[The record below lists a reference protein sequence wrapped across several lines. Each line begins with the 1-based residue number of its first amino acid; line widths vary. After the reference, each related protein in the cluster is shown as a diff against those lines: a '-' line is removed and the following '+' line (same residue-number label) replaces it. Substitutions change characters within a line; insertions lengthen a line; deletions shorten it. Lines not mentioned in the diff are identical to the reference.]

1 MLPDGAFPT
10 RNADVQE
17 TCGTASKAAAG
28 GHLTAP
34 WVTPDTAGFP

>member
-17 TCGTASKAAAG
+17 MCGTASKVAAG
-28 GHLTAP
+28 GSI
-34 WVTPDTAGFP
+34 